1 MADMPSSPKKARVET
16 KVAAFHAQNAAV
28 AASRAASRAATDA
41 AADAGP
47 QAGDAAAVVAT
58 DARDAA
64 AVVVTDAGDATVVVT
79 DAGDA
84 AADAAAASCPLLRAV
99 ETFNVEAVIQLLPG
113 SAALLNPEGEDDP
126 SVLLAAVKR
135 AVDLE
140 QSGDTGAA
148 ARALQIVELVVGAG
162 ANLFG
167 CAATLREINKVVEAF
182 VPETS
187 ECAEHFAPIE
197 DYGPYLLTVM
207 GGSVPCIR
215 IYPYDMAPRLPL
227 FLALEKGSP
236 GLVKLLLTDDFCRK
250 SGIVW
255 DFFNEGDEYEG
266 QWTTLWGYVAWM
278 RSDADPAK
286 VAVLELLW
294 SMRTDWAAYESDTP
308 GCLGTQ
314 YPLLHGLVARD
325 AGTKV
330 SPALAAFVRRI
341 VCESP
346 GLLSTYNRD
355 NRTAYVE
362 AARLGLLGSLRLL
375 DDAVAALPPDV
386 RGGINLLNP
395 TSGMDDFQD
404 PSDVDMT
411 EDGVCIVNEDDFC
424 PVQAI
429 VAAALHGHL
438 DVVTYLL
445 ALLRKWLQS
454 LCAGAAARCT
464 EHACMHDGVP
474 FTLLLVQHASEMES
488 GPARDRYCDQLEQV
502 LRQSQDL
509 GPALVDMDGNSVLH
523 VAVHLQVPAVV
534 RAVLKAVGS
543 DLALVARKN
552 DAKFTART
560 LANKI
565 KKAARVQ
572 LLTEHARVVKVRPH
586 LVAAARRLLTARAVL
601 KALSN

>member
-1 MADMPSSPKKARVET
+1 MAVAPYKKARIGD
-16 KVAAFHAQNAAV
+16 VAAFHAQNAAV
-28 AASRAASRAATDA
+28 AASRAASRAA
-41 AADAGP
+41 ADAGAP
-47 QAGDAAAVVAT
+47 AGDAAAVVP
-58 DARDAA
+58 
-64 AVVVTDAGDATVVVT
+64 TDAGDAAAAVATDAGDAAVVVT

-84 AADAAAASCPLLRAV
+84 AADAAVASCPLLRAV
-99 ETFNVEAVIQLLPG
+99 ETLDVEAVIQLLPG

-135 AVDLE
+135 AVEAE
-140 QSGDTGAA
+140 QSGDLGATTQ
-148 ARALQIVELVVGAG
+148 ALKIVELVVGAG

-167 CAATLREINKVVEAF
+167 CAATLREIDKVVKAV

-187 ECAEHFAPIE
+187 ERLKHFAPIE
-197 DYGPYLLTVM
+197 CDVYSLTPM
-207 GGSVPCIR
+207 GGSVPCMR
-215 IYPYDMAPRLPL
+215 IYPYDTAPRLPL
-227 FLALEKGSP
+227 HVALEKGSP
-236 GLVKLLLTDDFCRK
+236 GLVKLLLTDEFCRK

-294 SMRTDWAAYESDTP
+294 SMRMDWVAYESDTP

-341 VCESP
+341 VRESP
-346 GLLSTYNRD
+346 DMLSTYNRD

-362 AARLGLLGSLRLL
+362 AARLGLLDSLRLL
-375 DDAVAALPPDV
+375 DDAVAALPQDV
-386 RGGINLLNP
+386 RDGISLLNP
-395 TSGMDDFQD
+395 TYDDEDFQD
-404 PSDVDMT
+404 PYDPDPT
-411 EDGVCIVNEDDFC
+411 EDGVCVVNKGDFC

-429 VAAALHGHL
+429 VAAAMNGHL
-438 DVVTYLL
+438 DVVKYLL
-445 ALLRKWLQS
+445 ARHKTWRQP

-464 EHACMHDGVP
+464 ERECMHDGFP
-474 FTLLLVQHASEMES
+474 FTSLLVQHAGEMES
-488 GPARDRYCDQLEQV
+488 GPARDSYCDQLEQV

-509 GPALVDMDGNSVLH
+509 CPALVDMYGNSVLH

-534 RAVLKAVGS
+534 RAVSKAVGS
-543 DLALVARKN
+543 NLALVARKN
-552 DAKFTART
+552 DAKFTARQ
-560 LANKI
+560 LAKKI
-565 KKAARVQ
+565 KKAAGVK
-572 LLTEHARVVKVRPH
+572 LLTERARVVQVRPRV
-586 LVAAARRLLTARAVL
+586 VAAARRLLLARAVL